1 MNVTIPWK
9 PKPWFF
15 INCTK
20 YENLSTNMQK
30 VINANVSLNI
40 SKSLS
45 LTGVGSGDIVGV
57 IGGIVVV
64 IYGIDV
70 VVDGVVVVTDA
81 IIYIYIYYIISAIL
95 ANNPNSVIIDISA
108 IIKNIS

>member
-1 MNVTIPWK
+1 MTVVCVVPD
-9 PKPWFF
+9 
-15 INCTK
+15 
-20 YENLSTNMQK
+20 
-30 VINANVSLNI
+30 
-40 SKSLS
+40 
-45 LTGVGSGDIVGV
+45 GVVLDGIVVVLDGIV
-57 IGGIVVV
+57 VVLDGIVVV
-64 IYGIDV
+64 IDGIDV